1 MDILIEPDCYKVCRI
16 CMESC
21 EDDFVCVYDEFED
34 NILMDVIA
42 ECARVEIRK
51 DDALPRNAC
60 RNCAEYMIIAYHII
74 QKCRDSDQTLRSIFK
89 HEIDLSSRKEEPIF
103 GVTDIHETDINPAE
117 YAFLLSDAYD
127 KIMLEDVK
135 GLIAADANNG
145 LVNEFHC
152 EDHYQSMLN
161 EDHIIT
167 THSSQ
172 EIPTPVETLQLD
184 YSELAG
190 TEENRH
196 PELSQHEAHATKKCC
211 GCKKIFENEF
221 DLKNHCDSVH
231 LSESSNAHDDTRPF
245 KCPVCYKSFSNQQL
259 LKEHQRSVIRKY
271 FCRQCGKG
279 FMTQANLEN
288 HLKCHVSSRETRR
301 CCGCRKDFKNDTELA
316 LHSNEVHKPEQT
328 FDPIKP
334 FECNIC
340 YRRYPTR
347 KSLVSHKRM
356 IQQHQCSHCGEFFMK
371 KLFLSLHEK
380 SCHPNEQKDD
390 KKKRCCGCRLEFP
403 NQHSLIEHAIA
414 THINTNPVPVDP
426 TKPFECKICTRRFPS
441 KLTLRK
447 HQRKISQ
454 EKRYSCEICGR
465 SFNRA
470 HDKATHETTHSNE
483 MPYTCHICSRRFKN
497 KLYLKNHFKL
507 HATSDS
513 RNFSCHECG
522 KCFRTKD
529 LLKTHAIS
537 HSEERKY
544 ACQFCSATFK
554 RAQCLKIH
562 TKVHTRE
569 KAFACTVCSK
579 RYVQSSDL
587 KRHMLTHN
595 PGEGGKPFQCE
606 YCLKRYPRKDY
617 LKVHIRKQH
626 LEKADMILIEE
637 VALEFQGNS
646 DGSDFLLI

>member
-21 EDDFVCVYDEFED
+21 EEDFVCVYDEFED
-34 NILMDVIA
+34 NILMDVIT

-89 HEIDLSSRKEEPIF
+89 HEIDLRSRKDESIF
-103 GVTDIHETDINPAE
+103 GATDIHETDINPAE
-117 YAFLLSDAYD
+117 YAFLLSDTYD
-127 KIMLEDVK
+127 KIMLEEVK
-135 GLIAADANNG
+135 GLITADTNG
-145 LVNEFHC
+145 DLVDEFPC
-152 EDHYQSMLN
+152 EERYPNILN
-161 EDHIIT
+161 SEHIA
-167 THSSQ
+167 HAVSSL
-172 EIPTPVETLQLD
+172 ENSSPVETQHAD
-184 YSELAG
+184 YTE
-190 TEENRH
+190 TEENRP
-196 PELSQHEAHATKKCC
+196 PEPNQHEISATKKCC
-211 GCKKIFENEF
+211 GCKKLFETEV
-221 DLKNHCDSVH
+221 DLKNHCDTIH
-231 LSESSNAHDDTRPF
+231 LGDPSNASDLAKPF
-245 KCPVCYKSFSNQQL
+245 KCQVCYKPFSNQQL
-259 LKEHQRSVIRKY
+259 LKEHQRNVIRKY

-279 FMTQANLEN
+279 FMTQTNLEN
-288 HLKCHVSSRETRR
+288 HIKSHVSSRETRR
-301 CCGCRKDFKNDTELA
+301 CCGCRKDFNNDVELV
-316 LHSNEVHKPEQT
+316 LHSNDVHKPEQT
-328 FDPIKP
+328 FDPTKP

-371 KLFLSLHEK
+371 KLFLALHEK
-380 SCHPNEQKDD
+380 SCHPVESEDD
-390 KKKRCCGCRLEFP
+390 QKKRCCGCRLEFP
-403 NQHSLIEHAIA
+403 NQNALIEHAIA
-414 THINTNPVPVDP
+414 VHRIGEPIPVDDS
-426 TKPFECKICTRRFPS
+426 KPFECKICSKRFPS
-441 KLTLRK
+441 KLTLRQ
-447 HQRKISQ
+447 HQKKISQ
-454 EKRYSCEICGR
+454 EKRYTCDICGR

-483 MPYTCHICSRRFKN
+483 MPFSCHICSRRFKN

-507 HATSDS
+507 HATSNS

-544 ACQFCSATFK
+544 ACQYCSATFK

-562 TKVHTRE
+562 IKVHTRE
-569 KAFACTVCSK
+569 KAFACNICSK

-595 PGEGGKPFQCE
+595 PGESGKPFQCE

-626 LEKADMILIEE
+626 LEKVDAILIEDI
-637 VALEFQGNS
+637 ALEFRGDS
-646 DGSDFLLI
+646 DVMVYNF